1 MIVMKR
7 LQPIACLLLLST
19 LFSCSGNK
27 TGSDGSDKTDTTS
40 KYKKT
45 GLFEVIDP
53 SFLNLVDTAAGIEI
67 LAEGFEWSE
76 GPVWVANGN
85 YVLFTDIPPNK
96 IMKWSEANGLEQY
109 LTPAGYTG
117 TVPRGGESGANGLM
131 LDADGKLV
139 LCQHGDRRL
148 ARMEAPLDSPKPV
161 FTTLADN
168 FEGKRL
174 NSPNDGVFHKNGDL
188 FFTDPPYGL
197 VNNINDSSKE
207 ISFQGVY
214 RVGKDGKTS
223 LVTKNMTRPNGIA
236 FSPDYKKLYVANSGD
251 TIKIWN
257 VFDVSEDGTPSNE
270 KLFYDASS
278 STDPGAPDGLK
289 IDSKGNLYATG
300 PGGVWVFTPDAKM
313 LGKIKVGQLCSNV
326 ALNSDQT
333 ALYITADP
341 WLVRVKLK
349 K

>member
-1 MIVMKR
+1 
-7 LQPIACLLLLST
+7 
-19 LFSCSGNK
+19 
-27 TGSDGSDKTDTTS
+27 
-40 KYKKT
+40 
-45 GLFEVIDP
+45 
-53 SFLNLVDTAAGIEI
+53 
-67 LAEGFEWSE
+67 
-76 GPVWVANGN
+76 
-85 YVLFTDIPPNK
+85 
-96 IMKWSEANGLEQY
+96 
-109 LTPAGYTG
+109 
-117 TVPRGGESGANGLM
+117 
-131 LDADGKLV
+131 
-139 LCQHGDRRL
+139 
-148 ARMEAPLDSPKPV
+148 MEAPLDSPKAV

-174 NSPNDGVFHKNGDL
+174 NSPNDAVFHSNGDL

-214 RVGKDGKTS
+214 HVGKDGKTR

-257 VFDVSEDGTPSNE
+257 VFDVAEDGSTSNE
-270 KLFYDASS
+270 RLFYDASN
-278 STDPGAPDGLK
+278 STEPGAPDGLK
-289 IDSKGNLYATG
+289 VDKNGNIYATG
-300 PGGVWVFTPDAKM
+300 PGGVWVMTADAKV

-326 ALNSDQT
+326 ALNDDQT
-333 ALYITADP
+333 ELYITADP